1 MRRKNTRKM
10 TIMMRRTT
18 RVSMVRRTSM
28 EKRILSQRRLKFL
41 RVPSNLVKRKYRR
54 YMKSKSRFLRLRKF
68 ALTSS
73 LDFASMETRV
83 GSNMIK
89 RSKAK

>member
-1 MRRKNTRKM
+1 
-10 TIMMRRTT
+10 
-18 RVSMVRRTSM
+18 M

-41 RVPSNLVKRKYRR
+41 RVPSNLVKRKYLG

-83 GSNMIK
+83 GSNTIK

>member
-83 GSNMIK
+83 GSNTIK

>member
-54 YMKSKSRFLRLRKF
+54 YMKSKSRFLRFRKF